1 MTPAKKR
8 RNSWIAI
15 GIIAL
20 PFVWTIPTFF
30 YLRADTSKKNNW
42 CQSNLKQLGL
52 AFLQYQDDKGAFPS
66 STNWT
71 KPLGTYVDGND
82 VQKYRCPSDLK
93 TEGFSYAMNANL
105 SGKKLSEIKNPSQ
118 VILLYE
124 TNSKQSTPFGV
135 GKDMVDI
142 GKPKNGQGRHNLV
155 GYRFN
160 FFLMADGT
168 VRQAGTPDE
177 KKPLRWTP

>member
-1 MTPAKKR
+1 MTTNKNR

-20 PFVWTIPTFF
+20 PFVWTIPTFY
-30 YLRADTSKKNNW
+30 YLHQQTQSRNTQCESQLKKLGISILSEYAANHDGVLPDAKNW
-42 CQSNLKQLGL
+42 LNKIKD
-52 AFLQYQDDKGAFPS
+52 FKI
-66 STNWT
+66 
-71 KPLGTYVDGND
+71 ND
-82 VQKYRCPSDLK
+82 LRCPNDPDKSRK
-93 TEGFSYAMNANL
+93 VSYAMNANL

-124 TNSKQSTPFGV
+124 TNSKESTPFGV
-135 GKDMVDI
+135 GKDMADI

-177 KKPLRWTP
+177 KKSLRWTP

>member
-1 MTPAKKR
+1 MRINKDR

-20 PFVWTIPTFF
+20 PFLWTIPTFY
-30 YLRADTSKKNNW
+30 YLHQETATKNAQCENQLKRLGASLIADYTAQNDGRLPDAK
-42 CQSNLKQLGL
+42 
-52 AFLQYQDDKGAFPS
+52 
-66 STNWT
+66 NWT
-71 KPLGTYVDGND
+71 AQLENSGENL
-82 VQKYRCPSDLK
+82 RCPNDPDK
-93 TEGFSYAMNANL
+93 ARKVSYALNANL
-105 SGKKLSEIKNPSQ
+105 SGKRLSDIKNPGQ

-160 FFLMADGT
+160 FFLMADRS

>member
-1 MTPAKKR
+1 MTTNKNR
-8 RNSWIAI
+8 RNSLIAI

-20 PFVWTIPTFF
+20 PFVWTIPTFY
-30 YLRADTSKKNNW
+30 YLHQQTQSRNSQCESQLKKLGVSILSQYAVNHDGRLPVAKNW
-42 CQSNLKQLGL
+42 VTEIKNFK
-52 AFLQYQDDKGAFPS
+52 
-66 STNWT
+66 TNEI
-71 KPLGTYVDGND
+71 
-82 VQKYRCPSDLK
+82 RCPNDPISHPV
-93 TEGFSYAMNANL
+93 SYAMNANL
-105 SGKKLSEIKNPSQ
+105 SGKKLGEIKNPSQ

-124 TNSKQSTPFGV
+124 TNSKASTPFGV
-135 GKDMVDI
+135 GKDMADI

>member
-8 RNSWIAI
+8 RNSWIAAA
-15 GIIAL
+15 IIIS
-20 PFVWTIPTFF
+20 PFLWTIPTFF
-30 YLRADTSKKNNW
+30 YMRAETEAKNSGCQNNLKSLNSDLRAYLQENENRFPDAKGWNV
-42 CQSNLKQLGL
+42 
-52 AFLQYQDDKGAFPS
+52 FLENHSVKS
-66 STNWT
+66 
-71 KPLGTYVDGND
+71 L
-82 VQKYRCPSDLK
+82 RCPGDPDSK
-93 TEGFSYAMNANL
+93 HSSSYAMNANL
-105 SGKKLSEIKNPSQ
+105 SGKKLSDIKNPSQ

-168 VRQAGTPDE
+168 IRQAGTPDE